1 MQKNPFSLLKH
12 LKQKRY
18 STPLCA
24 VSLALN
30 LIACD
35 PYTSRTGQYNAGP
48 VDPITF
54 PPENLGLSRTA
65 SFAGRF
71 KGGSGK
77 FIAISANLSASE
89 KVDYFRFALPT
100 PAVAP
105 DAMPKPVIK
114 PFAIPAS
121 APRVYVFDPQGTN
134 PFVKSGC
141 KAPANYA
148 YDPQVN
154 DIALDEQGAIF
165 TALPTANYDP
175 SAGAAGVS
183 TEVPVT
189 LLGGARAYGPIVNTV
204 PVTTADM
211 ACQSTKS
218 EPDLAARKD
227 VTLELGEANASTG
240 RRIGVGSG
248 KYAAAVIIDPGAPV
262 YDSFF
267 DGKVPTVGSK
277 TPQGLGLQRWGWY
290 NQFLLAYIEGGYLP
304 TVEVAGKQ
312 QFKPQRIFVPKK
324 ILGKDML
331 PADGVVGAGYD
342 VMEFKRGAE
351 GYSPLCQLVFYD
363 TPTPVAPS
371 ALPKS
376 AADVVANF
384 GTSLKPGEVFYC
396 LQVQP

>member
-18 STPLCA
+18 STPLGA
-24 VSLALN
+24 VALALN

-65 SFAGRF
+65 AFAGRF
-71 KGGSGK
+71 RAGSGK
-77 FIAISANLSASE
+77 FTAISANLSASE
-89 KVDYFRFALPT
+89 KVDYFRFSVPS
-100 PAVAP
+100 VV
-105 DAMPKPVIK
+105 PKPATFNA
-114 PFAIPAS
+114 FAIPATV
-121 APRVYVFDPQGTN
+121 PRAYVFDPQGTN

-141 KAPANYA
+141 RAPANYA

-175 SAGAAGVS
+175 SAASAATS

-189 LLGGARAYGPIVNTV
+189 QLGGARAYGPIINTV
-204 PVTTADM
+204 PVTTADL

-218 EPDLAARKD
+218 ELDLATRKEL
-227 VTLELGEANASTG
+227 TLELSEPNASTG
-240 RRIGVGSG
+240 RRIGVASG
-248 KYAAAVIIDPGAPV
+248 KYATAVIIDPGAPV
-262 YDSFF
+262 YDSLFTGK
-267 DGKVPTVGSK
+267 DGSGTK

-342 VMEFKRGAE
+342 VMEFKRGVD
-351 GYSPLCQLVFYD
+351 GYSPLCQLVNYD
-363 TPTPVAPS
+363 TPAPVAPS

-376 AADVVANF
+376 AADIVTNF
-384 GTSLKPGEVFYC
+384 SMSFKNGEVFYC